1 MNWPRVTVRD
11 ARVADLDELHRRL
24 FEQRDKYEQ
33 QDLSKCIVMVAEYDG
48 KIVGFSAARLTWQVE
63 PLLLVPEFTGSAPH
77 FAQQK
82 ATYMLI
88 REIDGWIADRNRNTT
103 GLHSYF
109 CSIVGRR
116 MRKLAVSFGMLPV
129 YIKSKFFGR
138 DT

>member
-63 PLLLVPEFTGSAPH
+63 PLLLVPEFTGSAPP

-88 REIDGWIADRNRNTT
+88 REIDGWIADRKRNTT

>member
-1 MNWPRVTVRD
+1 MNWPRVSVRPATVG
-11 ARVADLDELHRRL
+11 DLDQLHREL
-24 FEQRDKYEQ
+24 YDQRDKYEQ
-33 QDLSKCIVMVAEYDG
+33 QDLTKSIVFVSEYDG
-48 KIVGFSAARLTWQVE
+48 ELAGFTGARLVWQVE
-63 PLLLVPEFTGSAPH
+63 PLLLTRKFKENAPH

-88 REIDGWIADRNRNTT
+88 REVDGWIGDRSRNTT